1 MLDYSDVR
9 TVAPGDVLSV
19 EYEGQLED
27 GTVFDSSKSRGAP
40 FGPFVH
46 GRRQII
52 EGYTQALE
60 VGANHSFGLLK
71 LRHVQGKC
79 LGEKWRMIVPPELAY
94 GEHGT
99 GDIIPPRAT
108 LTFLVRLVQMNEDWW
123 TENAETRRVLS
134 WQSEYRPEP
143 CEVVAAYTDR
153 LYIHYR
159 ATRSEL

>member
-1 MLDYSDVR
+1 MVR

-60 VGANHSFGLLK
+60 VKILGLV
-71 LRHVQGKC
+71 HVV
-79 LGEKWRMIVPPELAY
+79 LHLD
-94 GEHGT
+94 H
-99 GDIIPPRAT
+99 
-108 LTFLVRLVQMNEDWW
+108 
-123 TENAETRRVLS
+123 RR
-134 WQSEYRPEP
+134 R
-143 CEVVAAYTDR
+143 T
-153 LYIHYR
+153 I
-159 ATRSEL
+159 

>member
-1 MLDYSDVR
+1 MVNPLFR

-60 VGANHSFGLLK
+60 VRWTIINCVYFYFFMD
-71 LRHVQGKC
+71 VC
-79 LGEKWRMIVPPELAY
+79 L
-94 GEHGT
+94 
-99 GDIIPPRAT
+99 
-108 LTFLVRLVQMNEDWW
+108 F
-123 TENAETRRVLS
+123 
-134 WQSEYRPEP
+134 
-143 CEVVAAYTDR
+143 
-153 LYIHYR
+153 
-159 ATRSEL
+159 

>member
-46 GRRQII
+46 GRGQII

-71 LRHVQGKC
+71 LRH
-79 LGEKWRMIVPPELAY
+79 L
-94 GEHGT
+94 
-99 GDIIPPRAT
+99 
-108 LTFLVRLVQMNEDWW
+108 
-123 TENAETRRVLS
+123 
-134 WQSEYRPEP
+134 
-143 CEVVAAYTDR
+143 
-153 LYIHYR
+153 
-159 ATRSEL
+159 

>member
-1 MLDYSDVR
+1 MFR

-60 VGANHSFGLLK
+60 VNNCFSVVMFN
-71 LRHVQGKC
+71 
-79 LGEKWRMIVPPELAY
+79 
-94 GEHGT
+94 
-99 GDIIPPRAT
+99 
-108 LTFLVRLVQMNEDWW
+108 LTSLFV
-123 TENAETRRVLS
+123 S
-134 WQSEYRPEP
+134 G
-143 CEVVAAYTDR
+143 
-153 LYIHYR
+153 
-159 ATRSEL
+159 